1 MITVAFSVN
10 GKVRV
15 KKEVEFD
22 LSEKDLEQ
30 TALDEEGI
38 KKYIFGK
45 DIVKIIVVK
54 NRAVNV
60 VVK

>member
-1 MITVAFSVN
+1 M
-10 GKVRV
+10 
-15 KKEVEFD
+15 
-22 LSEKDLEQ
+22 SEKDLEQ
-30 TALDEEGI
+30 IALDEEGI
-38 KKYIFGK
+38 KKYILGK